1 MAMSNMN
8 VFAILVAAGLTAG
21 CVSIHP
27 DVDRRY
33 GEAVTAA
40 NAAQV
45 LNPQGMR
52 AATTAPGIDGRAA
65 KETMDRYV
73 DSFKA
78 PPPTMNVIN
87 IGGSLAGGQ

>member
-1 MAMSNMN
+1 MR
-8 VFAILVAAGLTAG
+8 ILNIIGVVAAVGLTAG

-27 DVDRRY
+27 GVDQRY
-33 GEAVTAA
+33 GEAVASA
-40 NAAQV
+40 KLAQT
-45 LNPQGMR
+45 LNPQGTPR
-52 AATTAPGIDGRAA
+52 PDVPPGIDGRVA

-87 IGGSLAGGQ
+87 IGGSLVGGQ